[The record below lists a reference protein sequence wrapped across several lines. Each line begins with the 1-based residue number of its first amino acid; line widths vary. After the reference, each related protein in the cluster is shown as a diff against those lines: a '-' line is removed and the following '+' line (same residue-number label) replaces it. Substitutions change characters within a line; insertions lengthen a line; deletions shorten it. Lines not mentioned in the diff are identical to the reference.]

1 MLKHFVNTLGAVS
14 MSLAAIAL
22 LALTGFSANAQT
34 VATEVATETV
44 LTHNSGCKLVHPSSS
59 AVTQSKLLNI
69 AANCVNGFYEGV
81 VLYGVY
87 WRVKFDGE
95 PADNFQ
101 ALRVG
106 YMQQGRFQGPRLHIN
121 MGGRLTMVR
130 ADGSLAFRADVAQ
143 HQYKLQDLLTAIN
156 TETARTGG
164 AYANAINAHLFN
176 IAQTWDT
183 RADQI
188 VSAYVQDES
197 NPLVARADKPTERPN
212 TAANT
217 RDDPKVFGRSARGG

>member
-1 MLKHFVNTLGAVS
+1 MLKHFVNNLGTASTTL
-14 MSLAAIAL
+14 LAIAFI
-22 LALTGFSANAQT
+22 APAAFTANAQT
-34 VATEVATETV
+34 VATEVATEAV

-59 AVTQSKLLNI
+59 AVTHTKLLNI
-69 AANCVNGFYEGV
+69 AANCVNGFYEGA

-95 PADNFQ
+95 PADDFQ

-130 ADGSLAFRADVAQ
+130 VDGSLAFRADVAQ
-143 HQYKLQDLLTAIN
+143 PQYKLQDLL
-156 TETARTGG
+156 
-164 AYANAINAHLFN
+164 NAIANETERAGGSYASANNAHLAN
-176 IAQTWDT
+176 IAQTWDV
-183 RADQI
+183 RADQL
-188 VSAYVQDES
+188 VSAYRTDTS
-197 NPLVARADKPTERPN
+197 NPLVARADKPTERPA